1 MTALIAQLLSVS
13 SLSGTRAAL
22 TLLALSVAA
31 HMGYLEL
38 PEMLSGLDSVS
49 AMTILAL
56 LAIFEEVQESDEDLQ
71 ELLEWV
77 NYGTRALAGGIAAW
91 SVSAEADAEAVSTIS
106 PVLGAG
112 VAAGN
117 NWVRTRLHEQM
128 RGLGDSIMSP
138 RTWLLW
144 LERGGVLGLL
154 AAAFLA
160 PMIALCFIL
169 LATIAAAMA
178 TVARRRLEQKHFRR
192 GCPSCGHRARIEAS
206 LCPSCK
212 GPLEVKKWLAKEP
225 KIEPSTEEP

>member
-22 TLLALSVAA
+22 TLLGLSVAA

-38 PEMLSGLDSVS
+38 PEMLNGFDSVS
-49 AMTILAL
+49 GMTILAL

-91 SVSAEADAEAVSTIS
+91 SVSAEADAEVVTTIS

-112 VAAGN
+112 VATGS

-154 AAAFLA
+154 TAAFLA
-160 PMIALCFIL
+160 PVIALCFIL
-169 LATIAAAMA
+169 LATVAAAMA
-178 TVARRRLEQKHFRR
+178 TVTRRMLERKHFRR
-192 GCPSCGHRARIEAS
+192 ECPSCGHHARIEAS
-206 LCPSCK
+206 LCPSCR
-212 GPLEVKKWLAKEP
+212 GPLEVEKWLAQKS
-225 KIEPSTEEP
+225 KAAPSL